1 MSLIRPVITILYQI
15 EIIQLSLRKLL
26 KLADHGE
33 MLPIKAHEYGAN
45 YPKDEGLASNSIIAL
60 LLIPIRYFYVF
71 RGPAHCETALR
82 PRKYVLLHLTC
93 MV

>member
-1 MSLIRPVITILYQI
+1 MSLIRPGITCLHQI
-15 EIIQLSLRKLL
+15 EIIQLRLCKLL
-26 KLADHGE
+26 KSADHAD
-33 MLPIKAHEYGAN
+33 MIPIKAHEYSAN
-45 YPKDEGLASNSIIAL
+45 DPKDKGLAASSIIIL
-60 LLIPIRYFYVF
+60 LLILLRFYVF